1 MRGKMKASN
10 RESASVKQQHE
21 AIADRNK
28 LAYLKDHKKV
38 KAEHE
43 KIEGDLDFLGKV
55 EGKFDPFTSA
65 ITGQTTQQ
73 RK

>member
-1 MRGKMKASN
+1 
-10 RESASVKQQHE
+10 
-21 AIADRNK
+21 
-28 LAYLKDHKKV
+28 LAFLKEHKKV

>member
-65 ITGQTTQQ
+65 ITGQTT
-73 RK
+73 